1 MKKNLALRV
10 GLLLAV
16 LCILPLSGQQPKP
29 LRLLIYDPGHFHATL
44 LQKDMVPELDPR
56 VSVYAPLGPE
66 LVEYL
71 SRISLFNNR
80 LENPTRWELDVHTGP
95 APFESMLHDRSG
107 DVVVFSGHN
116 KGKIDRIL
124 RSLSAGLHVLAD
136 KPWITSAADMP
147 KLERALDLAARNK
160 LAAYDIMTERYEIT
174 SQVMRELV
182 GSREVF
188 GQLIPG
194 DTSVPAI
201 SVRSVHHIKKTV
213 AGVALKR
220 PVWFFDIDDYGD
232 GLQDVGTHPVDLIQ
246 WTAFPDQAFDYR
258 KDVHVESLRHESV
271 PISLGQFQEVTGV
284 AAFPPALQS
293 AVRGANTLEYRCNG
307 IGEYTLRGS
316 RVRIEVLWKWE
327 APPGGAG
334 DIYEAAFQGTNA
346 RIELRQG
353 LAEKFIPEVYVVP
366 GASSNTAAA
375 ALDREV
381 AKWQT
386 RWPGIAVSRGGEGI
400 RIVIPQRYRVGHED
414 HFGQV
419 AAQFLKYVRA
429 PQSMPAWERSYML
442 AKYAVTTAK

>member
-1 MKKNLALRV
+1 MKTNLALPI
-10 GLLLAV
+10 GLALFGF
-16 LCILPLSGQQPKP
+16 LPLTAQQQSKP
-29 LRLLIYDPGHFHATL
+29 LRLLVYDPGHFHATL
-44 LQKDMVPELDPR
+44 LQKDMMPDLDPR
-56 VSVYAPLGPE
+56 VRVYAGLGPE

-80 LENPTRWELDVHTGP
+80 LDKPTRWELDVHTGP
-95 APFESMLHDRSG
+95 ASFERMLHDRAG

-116 KGKIDRIL
+116 RGKIDRIL
-124 RSLSAGLHVLAD
+124 ASLSAGLHVLAD
-136 KPWITSAADMP
+136 KPWITSAEDMP

-182 GSREVF
+182 SSREVF
-188 GQLIPG
+188 GQLVPG
-194 DTSVPAI
+194 DAKVPAI

-220 PVWFFDIDDYGD
+220 PVWFFDIADYGD

-246 WTAFPDQAFDYR
+246 WTAFPDQVLDYR
-258 KDVHVESLRHESV
+258 KDVHVGNLWHESV
-271 PISLGQFQEVTGV
+271 PISLAQFQEVTGV
-284 AAFPPALQS
+284 AAFPQALQS
-293 AVRGANTLEYRCNG
+293 AIRGGNTLAYRCNG

-316 RVRIEVLWKWE
+316 RVKFEVLWKWE

-353 LAEKFIPEVYVVP
+353 PAEKFISEVYVVP
-366 GASSNTAAA
+366 AASSNAAA
-375 ALDREV
+375 ALDLEV
-381 AKWQT
+381 AKWQP
-386 RWPGIAVSRGGEGI
+386 RWPGIAVSRSGEGI
-400 RIVIPQRYRVGHED
+400 RIAIPQHFRLGHED

-419 AAQFLKYVRA
+419 AAQFLKYARA

-442 AKYAVTTAK
+442 AKYAVTTTK